1 MKTSRIW
8 LLLLFLPAIG
18 EAQQLAE
25 SSVVQASLSD
35 FPNLHPLVVHVP
47 IMLLIIAASTQLASL
62 FLWKK
67 PLNWITLLL
76 LLGGVA
82 GAVASSEW
90 THPHTHDLT
99 PAAQQVLSLHDTYAS
114 WTLWLSG
121 TALALK
127 AVSLWG
133 LKDRK
138 WLELVVMA
146 VVAGSAFTVGMA
158 GHYGGTL
165 VYIHGVGVQG
175 NYLEEE
181 SVESTEVHQH

>member
-1 MKTSRIW
+1 MKTLRIW

-18 EAQQLAE
+18 VAQQLAE

-62 FLWKK
+62 FLWNK

-99 PAAQQVLSLHDTYAS
+99 PTAQQVLSLHDAYAS

-127 AVSLWG
+127 GVSLWG
-133 LKDRK
+133 LKI
-138 WLELVVMA
+138 VN
-146 VVAGSAFTVGMA
+146 GS
-158 GHYGGTL
+158 
-165 VYIHGVGVQG
+165 
-175 NYLEEE
+175 NWW
-181 SVESTEVHQH
+181 